1 MNYSPESAYNIALTT
16 TSNDGSGVLRLAYSF
31 KDEFFMDPSN
41 RYISV
46 QDRYGLYNMSYTK
59 YLTDNWTVKYSVQT
73 VLMYYT
79 KLKLLHLQYHM
90 VVVVEITMQMEDEL
104 D

>member
-1 MNYSPESAYNIALTT
+1 
-16 TSNDGSGVLRLAYSF
+16 
-31 KDEFFMDPSN
+31 MDPSN

-59 YLTDNWTVKYSVQT
+59 YLTDNWTVKAFCT
-73 VLMYYT
+73 NCTDVLT
-79 KLKLLHLQYHM
+79 KLKLLHLQFHM